1 MLTPPHILVDLCES
15 GFNQSIGISHL
26 IKEDWTKVLVELVSE
41 AIVTNIWRN
50 TCGLILST
58 QVSFFFS
65 LKVEHIAG
73 KEH

>member
-1 MLTPPHILVDLCES
+1 MDLCDS
-15 GFNQSIGISHL
+15 ALNQSIGISHL

-58 QVSFFFS
+58 QVLIYDFFIESRTHSRKGALSVQF
-65 LKVEHIAG
+65 
-73 KEH
+73 